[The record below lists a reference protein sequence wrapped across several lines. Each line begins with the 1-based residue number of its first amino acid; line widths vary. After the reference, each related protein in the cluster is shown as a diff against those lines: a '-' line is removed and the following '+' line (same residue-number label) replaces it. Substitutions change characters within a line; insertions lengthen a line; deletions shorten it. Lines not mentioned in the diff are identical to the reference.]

1 MVLSWFASITR
12 CCLSRTLCLA
22 RPQGPVIY
30 LRVTSGEGLRGLL
43 LPVFVGAVPLC
54 GILMTH
60 SFRGGDLFTTAG
72 ETEGHALA
80 SHLRAQKSARPM
92 THDLMK
98 TCFSQLS
105 VQARHMSVVGASSHS
120 ALTHHLNTAQVARVQ
135 VTHLHSNTYFARIVL
150 AMPDKE
156 GGATETDVDARPS
169 DAINLAVRCGAPI
182 YVSADVA
189 RTHGVRSSMPE
200 SGSSSS
206 TTSGDTDTPSAESL
220 PAAPVRLL
228 DKTLEL
234 RMRLA
239 VAVQESRLSD
249 AQSLRD
255 DIAVLLA
262 GDSSTVRA
270 VAAAQLIYEIE
281 VRVFAPRVRV
291 CSPPLTPHTERDS

>member
-1 MVLSWFASITR
+1 M
-12 CCLSRTLCLA
+12 
-22 RPQGPVIY
+22 
-30 LRVTSGEGLRGLL
+30 
-43 LPVFVGAVPLC
+43 
-54 GILMTH
+54 
-60 SFRGGDLFTTAG
+60 
-72 ETEGHALA
+72 
-80 SHLRAQKSARPM
+80 
-92 THDLMK
+92 
-98 TCFSQLS
+98 
-105 VQARHMSVVGASSHS
+105 
-120 ALTHHLNTAQVARVQ
+120 
-135 VTHLHSNTYFARIVL
+135 THLHSNTYFARIVL

-156 GGATETDVDARPS
+156 GGAAETDVDARPS

-206 TTSGDTDTPSAESL
+206 ATSGDTDTPSAESL

-291 CSPPLTPHTERDS
+291 CSPPLTPHIQNAIREERWKDAAQARNHLAELNHVVRPNFMLNRSLSDDKGDSA

>member
-1 MVLSWFASITR
+1 VQLNKET
-12 CCLSRTLCLA
+12 
-22 RPQGPVIY
+22 GPVIY

-43 LPVFVGAVPLC
+43 LPVFV
-54 GILMTH
+54 
-60 SFRGGDLFTTAG
+60 G

-105 VQARHMSVVGASSHS
+105 V
-120 ALTHHLNTAQVARVQ
+120 QVARVQ

-281 VRVFAPRVRV
+281 NAIREERWKDAAQARNHLAELNHVVRPNFMLNR
-291 CSPPLTPHTERDS
+291 SLSDDKSDSA